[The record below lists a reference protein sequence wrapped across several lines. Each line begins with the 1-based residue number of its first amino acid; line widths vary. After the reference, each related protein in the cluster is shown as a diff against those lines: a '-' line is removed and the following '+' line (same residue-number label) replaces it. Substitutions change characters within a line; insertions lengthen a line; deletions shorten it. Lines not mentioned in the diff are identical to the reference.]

1 MFRFIAVQG
10 HDVGLL
16 SERPRGS
23 VYITFETALVI
34 GLTHGLPHEASWFH
48 EYMSNQWGDAMK
60 RSMEP
65 RL

>member
-10 HDVGLL
+10 QDVGLL

-34 GLTHGLPHEASWFH
+34 GLTHGLPHEHFSLASCFH
-48 EYMSNQWGDAMK
+48 GYMSKGEM
-60 RSMEP
+60 
-65 RL
+65 L

>member
-16 SERPRGS
+16 SERHAVQSTLLLILR
-23 VYITFETALVI
+23 VHVKR
-34 GLTHGLPHEASWFH
+34 
-48 EYMSNQWGDAMK
+48 GDAMK

>member
-34 GLTHGLPHEASWFH
+34 GLTHGLPHEAS
-48 EYMSNQWGDAMK
+48 
-60 RSMEP
+60 
-65 RL
+65 